1 MSYKVGDEVHIEDDD
16 ASAGTKTG
24 HVRWILGISLF
35 AAVAILAAI
44 WIFGAISQ
52 SDVENES
59 TRASTEQETPAEAMD
74 TDPVLTDADNDP
86 AGLDTPQDD
95 TVNGVEVVE

>member
-24 HVRWILGISLF
+24 HVRWILGISLL
-35 AAVAILAAI
+35 AAVAILSAI
-44 WIFGAISQ
+44 WIFGAFTQ

-59 TRASTEQETPAEAMD
+59 SRASTEQETPAETMD

-86 AGLDTPQDD
+86 AELETPQDD